1 MNAQSGQGEG
11 QIHHFPSGPT
21 IGNNAGMFRNG
32 ILLYLMFMVPPAMG
46 AESSYIGL
54 APKGARIEAMTV
66 PGASTM
72 SPTVLLIG
80 GLSGDQGSALVVSQE
95 VRKFEAMSQSR
106 RPFRLLAI
114 PLANPEGSQL
124 VFPPTGVAYRDNAE
138 SHALW
143 RWIAI
148 QAPDLVLIGAGQDHG
163 LIEALAQNV
172 VAGVGR
178 IPARRTVLK
187 AGMLDAIIALKEI
200 PRSEAHKEIERRR
213 SRSPRELAGELAR
226 VYGREFNELT
236 YIPGMGLVGQL
247 RLGRTAD
254 VQALVAPWV
263 DGAKAGPPGRPVSGN
278 LAGYLVFAE
287 LAERT
292 GDPRYVQMVRDA
304 AGVGFTETGEMKES
318 MGSSNG
324 MSDGVFMSIP
334 ILGKAF
340 KLTGDARYCDM
351 AARHLA
357 FMQEL
362 DLRPDGLYRH
372 SPTSENVAWGR
383 GNAFPALGL
392 ALTLSDCP
400 KDHPEFNRMMREFQ
414 QHIATLTRFQD
425 RGGLWH
431 QVIDE
436 PGSYAEFT
444 ATAMIGIAMLRGV
457 RNGWLDA
464 RTYEPR
470 IDQAWRAILARVS
483 SNGDLM
489 DVCESTN
496 KQPTLQDYL
505 RRTAILGRDTRG
517 GGMALLFATEMAGL

>member
-1 MNAQSGQGEG
+1 
-11 QIHHFPSGPT
+11 
-21 IGNNAGMFRNG
+21 
-32 ILLYLMFMVPPAMG
+32 MVL
-46 AESSYIGL
+46 AESSYVGL
-54 APKGARIEAMTV
+54 APKGARIEAMSV
-66 PGASTM
+66 PGASAT

-80 GLSGDQGSALVVSQE
+80 GLNGDQASALLVSQE
-95 VRKFEAMSQSR
+95 VRKFEALNQSR
-106 RPFRLLAI
+106 RRFRLLAI
-114 PLANPEGSQL
+114 PLANPEGSRL
-124 VFPPTGVAYRDNAE
+124 VFPPTGPAYRENAE

-143 RWIAI
+143 RWVGI
-148 QAPDLVLIGAGQDHG
+148 QAPDLVLIAGDEDHG
-163 LIEALAQNV
+163 LMEALSKNA
-172 VAGVGR
+172 VAGIGR
-178 IPARRTVLK
+178 VPGQRVPAK
-187 AGMLDAIIALKEI
+187 PGMLDAVALKEI
-200 PRSEAHKEIERRR
+200 PRSEARQEIDRRR
-213 SRSPRELAGELAR
+213 ARSPREVAGELSK

-292 GDPRYVQMVRDA
+292 GDARYTQMVRDA

-318 MGSSNG
+318 MGASNG

-334 ILGKAF
+334 ILGKAS
-340 KLTGDARYCDM
+340 KLTGDRKYCDM

-357 FMQEL
+357 FMQNL

-372 SPTSENVAWGR
+372 SPTSENTAWGR

-392 ALTLSDCP
+392 AFTLSDCP
-400 KDHPEFNRMMREFQ
+400 KDHPEFKRILGEFQ
-414 QHIATLTRFQD
+414 KHIAALARFQD
-425 RGGLWH
+425 PAGLWH

-436 PGSYAEFT
+436 PASYAEFT

-457 RNGWLDA
+457 RNGWLDSA
-464 RTYEPR
+464 MYLPR
-470 IDQAWRAILARVS
+470 FEAAWRAILARIS
-483 SNGDLM
+483 SNGDLI

-496 KQPTLQDYL
+496 KQPTLKDYFH
-505 RRTAILGRDTRG
+505 REAILGRDTRG
-517 GGMALLFATEMAGL
+517 GGMALLFATEMAGLQ

>member
-1 MNAQSGQGEG
+1 MKSLGLVLSLLWTAL
-11 QIHHFPSGPT
+11 PA
-21 IGNNAGMFRNG
+21 AG
-32 ILLYLMFMVPPAMG
+32 AD
-46 AESSYIGL
+46 SSYIGM
-54 APKGARIEAMTV
+54 AAGGARIEALMV
-66 PGASTM
+66 PGAAET
-72 SPTVLLIG
+72 SPAVLVIG
-80 GLSGDQGSALVVSQE
+80 GMNAQQGSSAVVLQDVKKYE
-95 VRKFEAMSQSR
+95 GLARNR

-114 PLANPEGSQL
+114 PLANPDGSRL
-124 VFPPTGVAYRDNAE
+124 VFPPAGAAYRENPE

-148 QAPDLVLIGAGQDHG
+148 QSPDLVLIAGDDDFG
-163 LIEALAQNV
+163 LAAALSQGS

-178 IPARRTVLK
+178 VPARCVAAV
-187 AGMLDAIIALKEI
+187 AGILDPIIASKNI
-200 PRSEAHKEIERRR
+200 PRSEAHVEIQRRR
-213 SRSPRELAGELAR
+213 SRSPRQVAEELGK
-226 VYGREFNELT
+226 VYGKEFNDLT
-236 YIPGMGLVGQL
+236 YIPGMGLIGQL

-254 VQALVAPWV
+254 VQTLVSPFV
-263 DGAKAGPPGRPVSGN
+263 DGPKAGTPGRPVSGN

-292 GDPRYVQMVRDA
+292 RDPKYLQMVKDA

-340 KLTGDARYCDM
+340 KLTGESKYCDM

-357 FMQEL
+357 FMQNL

-392 ALTLSDCP
+392 SYALSDCAKGTP
-400 KDHPEFNRMMREFQ
+400 AFNMMLRQFQ
-414 QHIATLTRFQD
+414 QHIETLSKFQD
-425 RGGLWH
+425 REGLWH

-436 PGSYAEFT
+436 PASYAEFT

-464 RTYEPR
+464 KAYQPR
-470 IDQAWRAILARVS
+470 IDRAWKAVLARIAP
-483 SNGDLM
+483 NGDLM

-496 KQPTLQDYL
+496 KQATLKDYL
-505 RRTAILGRDTRG
+505 HREAILGRDIRG
-517 GGMALLFATEMAGL
+517 GGMALIFSTELAGL

>member
-1 MNAQSGQGEG
+1 MLR
-11 QIHHFPSGPT
+11 T
-21 IGNNAGMFRNG
+21 G
-32 ILLYLMFMVPPAMG
+32 ILLCFVLIAPSAFG
-46 AESSYIGL
+46 AESSYIGI
-54 APKGARIEAMTV
+54 APKGARIEALTV
-66 PGASTM
+66 PGASTN
-72 SPTVLLIG
+72 SPTVLLVS
-80 GLSGDQGSALVVSQE
+80 GLAGDRDGALLVSQE
-95 VRKFEAMSQSR
+95 VRKFEAIPQSR

-114 PLANPEGSQL
+114 PLANPENSQL
-124 VFPPTGVAYRDNAE
+124 VFPPAGAAYRDNVE
-138 SHALW
+138 SHVLW

-148 QAPDLVLIGAGQDHG
+148 QAPDLVLVAAEEDRG
-163 LIEALAQNV
+163 LSEALTQNV

-178 IPARRTVLK
+178 VPGRRVAVK
-187 AGMLDAIIALKEI
+187 GGMLDAAIALKEI
-200 PRSEAHKEIERRR
+200 PRSAARQEIDRRR
-213 SRSPRELAGELAR
+213 SRSARQFAGELAM
-226 VYGREFNELT
+226 VYGKEFNDLT

-263 DGAKAGPPGRPVSGN
+263 DGPKAGPPGRPVSGN

-292 GDPRYVQMVRDA
+292 GDARYVQMVRTA

-340 KLTGDARYCDM
+340 KLTGEAKYCDM

-357 FMQEL
+357 FMQNL

-392 ALTLSDCP
+392 ALTLSECP
-400 KDHPEFNRMMREFQ
+400 KNHPAFTTMLQEFQ
-414 QHIATLTRFQD
+414 KHIAALARFQD
-425 RGGLWH
+425 QAGLWH

-436 PGSYAEFT
+436 PASYAEFT
-444 ATAMIGIAMLRGV
+444 ATAMIGIAMLRGL

-464 RTYEPR
+464 RTYQPR
-470 IDQAWRAILARVS
+470 IDQAWRAILTRVS
-483 SNGDLM
+483 FNGELM

-496 KQPTLQDYL
+496 KQATLQDYL
-505 RRTAILGRDTRG
+505 RREAILGRDTRG
-517 GGMALLFATEMAGL
+517 GGMALMFATEMAGLL

>member
-1 MNAQSGQGEG
+1 
-11 QIHHFPSGPT
+11 
-21 IGNNAGMFRNG
+21 MFRPG
-32 ILLYLMFMVPPAMG
+32 LLLLCLLSLLAPAFA
-46 AESSYIGL
+46 AESSYMGM
-54 APKGARIEAMTV
+54 APNGTRIEALAV
-66 PGASTM
+66 PGASST

-80 GLSGDQGSALVVSQE
+80 GLDGDPANARAVLEE
-95 VRKFEAMSQSR
+95 VRRFEAINPER
-106 RPFRLLAI
+106 RPFALLSI
-114 PLANPEGSQL
+114 PLANPEKSQL
-124 VFPPTGVAYRDNAE
+124 VFPPTGTAYRENGE

-143 RWIAI
+143 RWTAI
-148 QAPDLVLIGAGQDHG
+148 QAPDLVVIASAQDYG
-163 LIEALAQNV
+163 LAEALSTNV

-178 IPARRTVLK
+178 IPARRVGAK
-187 AGMLDAIIALKEI
+187 PGMLDAIAALLKI
-200 PRSEAHKEIERRR
+200 PRSEAREEIERRR
-213 SRSPRELAGELAR
+213 SRSPRVVAEELAN
-226 VYGREFNELT
+226 VYGKEFNDLT
-236 YIPGMGLVGQL
+236 YIPGMGLIGQL
-247 RLGRTAD
+247 RFGRTAD
-254 VQALVAPWV
+254 VQNLVAPFV
-263 DGAKAGPPGRPVSGN
+263 DGPKAGPPGRPVSGN

-292 GDPRYVQMVRDA
+292 GNQQYAQLVKDA
-304 AGVGFTETGEMKES
+304 AGVGFTEAGEMKES

-340 KLTGDARYCDM
+340 KLTGDRKYCEM

-357 FMQEL
+357 FMQNL

-372 SPTSENVAWGR
+372 SPTSQDAAWGR

-400 KDHPEFNRMMREFQ
+400 RDSASFTQMLGKFQ
-414 QHIATLTRFQD
+414 QHIATLARYQD
-425 RGGLWH
+425 QAGAWH

-464 RTYEPR
+464 RTYQPR
-470 IDQAWRAILARVS
+470 IDKAWLAVLARIR
-483 SNGDLM
+483 SNGDLI

-496 KQPTLQDYL
+496 KQPSLRDYFH
-505 RRTAILGRDTRG
+505 REAILGRDTRG
-517 GGMALLFATEMAGL
+517 GGMALIFATEMAGMQ

>member
-1 MNAQSGQGEG
+1 MKSLGLVLSLLWTAL
-11 QIHHFPSGPT
+11 PA
-21 IGNNAGMFRNG
+21 AG
-32 ILLYLMFMVPPAMG
+32 AD
-46 AESSYIGL
+46 SSYIGM
-54 APKGARIEAMTV
+54 AAGGARIEALMV
-66 PGASTM
+66 PGAAET
-72 SPTVLLIG
+72 SPAVLVIG
-80 GLSGDQGSALVVSQE
+80 GMNAQQGSSAVVLQDVKKYE
-95 VRKFEAMSQSR
+95 GLARNR

-114 PLANPEGSQL
+114 PLANPDGSRL
-124 VFPPTGVAYRDNAE
+124 VFPPAGAAYRENPE

-148 QAPDLVLIGAGQDHG
+148 QSPDLVLIAGDDDFG
-163 LIEALAQNV
+163 LAAALSQGS

-178 IPARRTVLK
+178 VPARRVAAV
-187 AGMLDAIIALKEI
+187 AGILDPIIASKNI
-200 PRSEAHKEIERRR
+200 PRSEAHVEIQRRR
-213 SRSPRELAGELAR
+213 SRSPRQVAEELGK
-226 VYGREFNELT
+226 VYGKEFNDLT
-236 YIPGMGLVGQL
+236 YIPGMGLIGQL

-254 VQALVAPWV
+254 VQTLVSPFV
-263 DGAKAGPPGRPVSGN
+263 DGPKAGTPGRPVSGN

-292 GDPRYVQMVRDA
+292 RDPKYLQMVKDA

-340 KLTGDARYCDM
+340 KLTGESKYCDM

-357 FMQEL
+357 FMQNL

-392 ALTLSDCP
+392 SYALSDCAKGTP
-400 KDHPEFNRMMREFQ
+400 AFNMMLRQFQ
-414 QHIATLTRFQD
+414 QHIETLSKFQD
-425 RGGLWH
+425 REGLWH

-436 PGSYAEFT
+436 PASYAEFT

-464 RTYEPR
+464 KAYQPR
-470 IDQAWRAILARVS
+470 IDRAWKAVLARIAP
-483 SNGDLM
+483 NGDLM

-496 KQPTLQDYL
+496 KQATLKDYL
-505 RRTAILGRDTRG
+505 HREAILGRDIRG
-517 GGMALLFATEMAGL
+517 GGMALIFSTELAGL